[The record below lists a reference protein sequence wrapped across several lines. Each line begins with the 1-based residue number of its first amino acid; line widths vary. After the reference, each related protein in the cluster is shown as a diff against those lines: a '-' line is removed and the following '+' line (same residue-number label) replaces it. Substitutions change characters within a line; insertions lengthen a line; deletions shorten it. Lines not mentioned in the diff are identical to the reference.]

1 MQRIRRGKG
10 RRVPVMVYQDTYTLL
25 KKFQGFV
32 QMKEGRTY
40 NMDEVVRALLRYV
53 EKLGGGFEI
62 AS

>member
-1 MQRIRRGKG
+1 
-10 RRVPVMVYQDTYTLL
+10 MVYEDTYTLL

-32 QMKEGRTY
+32 QMKEGKTY
-40 NMDEVVRALLRYV
+40 TMDEVVRALLRYV